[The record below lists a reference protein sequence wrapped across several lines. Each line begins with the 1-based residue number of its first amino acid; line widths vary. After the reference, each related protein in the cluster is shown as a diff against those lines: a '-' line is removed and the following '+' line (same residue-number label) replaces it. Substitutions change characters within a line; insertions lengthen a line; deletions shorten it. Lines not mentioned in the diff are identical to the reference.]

1 MIKTKIGDWG
11 ENNREKIVGKKR
23 GVGKESGKRSKR
35 IHFVPGGG
43 LQKSLTRVCAAHG
56 MAPYTLL

>member
-43 LQKSLTRVCAAHG
+43 VFKKV
-56 MAPYTLL
+56 